1 MDARAPIPAPDALYT
16 PHPAP
21 PPLSVLRASK
31 LRRTLHIFRSILRT
45 GKNFLN
51 LYHPEIETNRWLVN
65 YLRGEQVVSI
75 NDAGLARH
83 VLQTNSDNYVK
94 GRFYEIIFGEFL
106 GKSSLTLEKDA
117 WKQRRRLISP
127 AFNARAMK
135 GVEGVV
141 TRHVEALVAKWDAA
155 AETGDEVDLTADAG
169 ELTMRIA
176 MEAFFSADMGADP
189 ARIGRLMED
198 IITFSGSIDMADVLQ
213 LPWWVPRRSKTEVRA
228 WMAELDAW
236 LYALIDQRLADR
248 AAGEPDSPDLL
259 DILVHARDE
268 ETGEL
273 LDRQAIRNEVLTL
286 FAAGHETTALSLSW
300 GLDRLAREPE
310 WQARLAQAA
319 RAAQEAAGH
328 PLTVAEAK
336 GETLLAAAYDEILRL
351 YPPAFSVGRTALE
364 ADRFEDLEIEPGA
377 RIQLAI
383 HMIHRNPRY
392 WTDPGKF
399 DPARFLAEGRANRP
413 PFAHMPFG
421 GGPRICV
428 GLALAKMEGL
438 MALARILPRFELE
451 APGAPPKP
459 LGKITLR
466 TEGPVRL
473 RVRRRT

>member
-1 MDARAPIPAPDALYT
+1 MDARAPIPAPDTLYT

-21 PPLSVLRASK
+21 PPLSALRASK
-31 LRRTLHIFRSILRT
+31 LRRTLHIFRNILRT
-45 GKNFLN
+45 GRNFLN
-51 LYHPEIETNRWLVN
+51 LYHPEIVEHRWLVN
-65 YLRGEQVVSI
+65 YLRGEQVISI
-75 NDAGLARH
+75 NDADLARH
-83 VLQTNSDNYVK
+83 VLQANSDNYVK

-106 GKSSLTLEKDA
+106 GKSSLTMEKDA

-135 GVEGVV
+135 GVEAVV
-141 TRHVEALVAKWDAA
+141 TKHVEAMAAKWDAA
-155 AETGDEVDLTADAG
+155 ADANGDVDLTADAG

-213 LPWWVPRRSKTEVRA
+213 LPWWVPRRSKTEARA
-228 WMAELDAW
+228 WVAELDAW
-236 LYALIDQRLADR
+236 LYALIDQRLVDR
-248 AAGEPDSPDLL
+248 EKGEPDSPDLL

-286 FAAGHETTALSLSW
+286 FAAGHETTALSLAW

-310 WQARLAQAA
+310 WQEKLALAA
-319 RAAQEAAGH
+319 SAAEVQAGH

-336 GETLLAAAYDEILRL
+336 GEALLGAAYDEILRL
-351 YPPAFSVGRTALE
+351 YPPAFSVGRTAIG

-383 HMIHRNPRY
+383 HHIHRNPRY

-399 DPARFLAEGRANRP
+399 DPTRFLGEGRANRP
-413 PFAHMPFG
+413 PFAHIPFG

-428 GLALAKMEGL
+428 GLALARMEGL
-438 MALARILPRFELE
+438 MALGRLLPRFVLE
-451 APGAPPKP
+451 APGAPPEP

-466 TEGPVRL
+466 TRKPVRL
-473 RVRRRT
+473 RVRRRA